1 MFVRVLGG
9 IGGSALQLKPYRA
22 ARSNPV
28 NRRYDRVAY
37 CAVPSASPGEREG
50 ELKMDKEKETRSHAE
65 HQLSQLSWCLVVF
78 PDFCSRFSDNL
89 FFALSIFFYNIRDVM
104 TDSFGEGYSTRSDED
119 GFGCIYSRD
128 NDTVNHPGVIL
139 DLWFL
144 SVLLTKIEYIYFE
157 HFL

>member
-1 MFVRVLGG
+1 MPSINYLNYHGVWLFFLIFVRGFLT
-9 IGGSALQLKPYRA
+9 IHFL
-22 ARSNPV
+22 
-28 NRRYDRVAY
+28 
-37 CAVPSASPGEREG
+37 
-50 ELKMDKEKETRSHAE
+50 
-65 HQLSQLSWCLVVF
+65 
-78 PDFCSRFSDNL
+78 L
-89 FFALSIFFYNIRDVM
+89 FQFFYNIRDVM